1 MNVHKEVH
9 PQYKRCHS
17 RIELYR
23 SAISIF
29 MALHPTPS
37 SKQGEDEVGGGGKSF
52 VMRNIK
58 WIFTARQGG
67 SGRENEIFPL
77 FST

>member
-1 MNVHKEVH
+1 
-9 PQYKRCHS
+9 
-17 RIELYR
+17 
-23 SAISIF
+23 

-37 SKQGEDEVGGGGKSF
+37 SKQGEDEVEGGGGKSF